1 MSVRDVFLI
10 DKQFYINL
18 YRFNQCPSRVF
29 IIVSRMRSPYLR
41 TESTLRKVISLSIQ
55 SGLKNPPI
63 SKAQYIYQDSK
74 TLALTLLFQNILTTP
89 PIKAI
94 HNTNLGNAQQKFNI
108 LEKKKVKNNPGFE
121 SAISRL
127 EDHCADH
134 YTMATYK
141 LVCQF

>member
-1 MSVRDVFLI
+1 MSLHSNLAFRNLQCIFFIKNCQKIAWQLQDCLMSVRDVFLI

-29 IIVSRMRSPYLR
+29 IIVSNPRSPFLR
-41 TESTLRKVISLSIQ
+41 TESTLIKVISLSIQ

-94 HNTNLGNAQQKFNI
+94 HNTSLGNAQ
-108 LEKKKVKNNPGFE
+108 
-121 SAISRL
+121 
-127 EDHCADH
+127 
-134 YTMATYK
+134 
-141 LVCQF
+141 